1 MTTMKSSTLEVGDL
15 EIVQILD
22 GEWITPLPPGV
33 AEMDSEVLA
42 EHSDY
47 LLPGGR
53 MSAALG
59 AFLVRT
65 GDQVVLIDAGL
76 GPSAHHEGDEHQDSP
91 SGFSAEKVQAFFREK
106 GAPEAQVTWFLEMLS
121 AQSLQHG
128 LLGENLTKAG
138 VRPDEITDVVLSHLH
153 PDHMGWVARGEMPF
167 FPKAKLWAHQADVD
181 LFLGDTAPDETTF
194 KIMLGVDSTKERM
207 MPVHDQIHPWSSDR
221 TIAPGIDLRWL
232 PGHTPGSS
240 IAVVSSGED
249 RAMILGDVIHCPLEL
264 VDDDFAIMADIDP
277 AMAKR
282 SKDVLRQ
289 ELEDSTVHASS
300 SHFPGLQFGRL
311 VKGQGRRH
319 WSWSN

>member
-1 MTTMKSSTLEVGDL
+1 MKVGDL
-15 EIVQILD
+15 DIVQILD
-22 GEWITPLPPGV
+22 GEWITPLAPGI
-33 AEMDSEVLA
+33 AEMAPEVLA
-42 EHSDY
+42 EHSAY
-47 LLPGGR
+47 LLPGGK

-76 GPSAHHEGDEHQDSP
+76 GPSAQSCAQGECGHAEHQVSP
-91 SGFSAEKVQAFFREK
+91 SGFSSETVATFFRSK
-106 GAPEAQVTWFLEMLS
+106 GAPEAQVAWFLDMLS
-121 AQSLQHG
+121 KQQLQHG
-128 LLGENLTKAG
+128 WLGDSLTKAG

-153 PDHMGWVARGEMPF
+153 PDHMGWVARGGMPF

-181 LFLGDTAPDETTF
+181 FFLSETAPDETTF
-194 KIMLGVDSTKERM
+194 KFMLGVDSTRERM
-207 MPVHDQIHPWSSDR
+207 MPVHDQIETWDHDR

-240 IAVVSSGED
+240 IAVVSSGDE

-282 SKDVLRQ
+282 SKAVLRD
-289 ELEDSTVHASS
+289 ELEGSATHVSS
-300 SHFPGLQFGRL
+300 SHFPGLEFGRL
-311 VKGQGRRH
+311 MKGEGRRY
-319 WSWSN
+319 WSWSS

>member
-1 MTTMKSSTLEVGDL
+1 
-15 EIVQILD
+15 VQILD

-33 AEMDSEVLA
+33 AEMAPEVLA

-76 GPSAHHEGDEHQDSP
+76 GPSEHDGAADGGDEAGDHVSP
-91 SGFSAEKVQAFFREK
+91 AGFSAEMVKEFFRAK
-106 GAPEAQVTWFLEMLS
+106 GAPEAQVGWFLDMLS

-128 LLGENLTKAG
+128 LLGDSLAKAG

-153 PDHMGWVARGEMPF
+153 PDHMGWVARQGIPF

-181 LFLGDTAPDETTF
+181 FFLTDSAPDETTF

-207 MPVHDQIHPWSSDR
+207 VPVHDQLEPWDR
-221 TIAPGIDLRWL
+221 DCTIAPGIDLRWL

-240 IAVVSSGED
+240 IAVVSSGDD

-264 VDDDFAIMADIDP
+264 VDNDFAIMADIDP
-277 AMAKR
+277 VMAKQ
-282 SKDVLRQ
+282 SKAVLRD
-289 ELEDSTVHASS
+289 ELEGSTTHASS

-311 VKGQGRRH
+311 LKGEGRRY
-319 WSWSN
+319 WSWSE